1 MRKTAVTEL
10 ITGFFVMSPEKQ
22 DQLLFM
28 VQHSCKMHLVSNF
41 ATAADKGLAAFEN
54 AITKTGTNP
63 FAFASSE
70 SGALRLIKTS
80 CKAFCAR
87 GCDKS
92 GVHQFF
98 EPHLHDMKPPRQL
111 ELTPYLGHRFNISF
125 TNGAGV
131 IYHLDDMTSFFE
143 RYPNPNNLLQC
154 ISFDIRQKVFIAGC
168 RAYGIMAKKVTEP
181 FLKLVKSKNIL
192 GMNEHLERLKETHFL
207 VY

>member
-10 ITGFFVMSPEKQ
+10 ITGFFVMAFEKQ
-22 DQLLFM
+22 DKLLYM

-54 AITKTGTNP
+54 AITQTGANS

-80 CKAFCAR
+80 CKNFSAR

-92 GVHQFF
+92 GVHHFF
-98 EPHLHDMKPPRQL
+98 QHHLHDRKRQL

-125 TNGAGV
+125 TNGAAV
-131 IYHLDDMTSFFE
+131 IYHLDDMTSFF
-143 RYPNPNNLLQC
+143 RTL
-154 ISFDIRQKVFIAGC
+154 S
-168 RAYGIMAKKVTEP
+168 
-181 FLKLVKSKNIL
+181 
-192 GMNEHLERLKETHFL
+192 
-207 VY
+207 